1 MRTALSSALIIGGL
15 LAVPVAAGAV
25 ARSWTSQPPAAT
37 TAAGPASRP
46 HPGKRAR
53 TKFRPSR
60 AAASEAKRLG
70 ALVGQGCTGK
80 ADMQRNDHQWVVLC
94 SNGKTYVVEPQAGAP
109 TQPPLECSFG
119 GAGPGPACFEQ

>member
-1 MRTALSSALIIGGL
+1 MRAALTSALIIGGL
-15 LAVPVAAGAV
+15 VAVPVAAGAV
-25 ARSWTSQPPAAT
+25 AQSWTSQPPAAT
-37 TAAGPASRP
+37 TGAAPGSRA
-46 HPGKRAR
+46 HPSKRAR

-60 AAASEAKRLG
+60 AAAAEAKRLG

-94 SNGKTYVVEPQAGAP
+94 ANGKTYVVEPQAGAP
-109 TQPPLECSFG
+109 AQPPLECSLG